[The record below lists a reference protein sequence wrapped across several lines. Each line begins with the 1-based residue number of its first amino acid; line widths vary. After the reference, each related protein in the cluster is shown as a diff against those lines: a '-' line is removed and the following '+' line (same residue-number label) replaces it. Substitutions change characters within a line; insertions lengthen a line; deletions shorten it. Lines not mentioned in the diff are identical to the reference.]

1 MEVVVPLFRYT
12 LKLGNETKTVELRKS
27 NPQGWL
33 FEAVRSSYP
42 EIFSRRAD
50 DIMRLGLE
58 KDVQAKQAWHAI
70 CADSPHDLHIHVMQL
85 KR

>member
-1 MEVVVPLFRYT
+1 MPLFRYT
-12 LKLGNETKTVELRKS
+12 LTLGNETKTVELRKS

-42 EIFSRRAD
+42 EIESRRPG
-50 DIMRLGLE
+50 DIMRLRRM
-58 KDVQAKQAWHAI
+58 KDPSAKQTWHAI
-70 CADSPHDLHIHVMQL
+70 FADSPQDLHIQVIQL